1 MSAGH
6 IPSTDDLRRKV
17 DALTWFHQIDLGNGI
32 VTPGRDK
39 SARKLAAL
47 ELPALTGKTVLDVG
61 ANDGFFSF
69 AAERAGASRVLAV
82 DSYAWADNPPG
93 FQTKASFDLA
103 RDALGSRVESLYADV
118 YDLTPEKLGTFD
130 VVLFLGVLYHL
141 RDPLL
146 ALERI
151 ASVTNEL
158 VVVESLVDSIWATR
172 PVAAFYPED
181 EVMPGDSS
189 NWWGPNPAAL
199 AGMLRA
205 CGFRTVARIGDR
217 GLIGKLGHTAY
228 NAANII
234 HSRTVA
240 GRARLNWAYLSA
252 DRAIMHARR

>member
-1 MSAGH
+1 MSAGGV
-6 IPSTDDLRRKV
+6 PSTIDLRRKV
-17 DALTWFHQIDLGNGI
+17 EALTWFHQIDLGNGV
-32 VTPGRDK
+32 VTPGRDR
-39 SARKLAAL
+39 SARKLTAL
-47 ELPALTGKTVLDVG
+47 RLPALTGKTVLDVG

-82 DSYAWADNPPG
+82 ESYAWADNPPG

-103 RDALGSRVESLYADV
+103 RDVLGSRVESLHADV

-146 ALERI
+146 ALQRLAGI
-151 ASVTNEL
+151 TNEL
-158 VVVESLVDSIWATR
+158 LVVESLVDSIWATR

-181 EVMPGDSS
+181 EVNPGDSS

-199 AGMLRA
+199 AAMLRA
-205 CGFRTVARIGDR
+205 SGFRTVVTIGER
-217 GLIGKLGHTAY
+217 SLLGKLGRTAY

-234 HSRTVA
+234 HSRMVA
-240 GRARLNWAYLSA
+240 GRAPLNWAYLST
-252 DRAIMHARR
+252 DRAVMHARR